1 MVFECVILAGGFGTR
16 LKSVSGDIPKPMVDV
31 GSEPFLYKLMKKLEA
46 DGCSKIILSLYYRS
60 EYIISKINMDRPVQC
75 KVQFCVENVPLGTG
89 GALKLATEYVS
100 QDKFIVLNGD
110 TYQDIDY
117 SEFFNKSVDSDLF
130 ISASRVSDCQR
141 YGVLNLD
148 NDLNVMSMSSSGFS
162 GSGYINSGTYVVSKK
177 DIASFAQET
186 FSFEADFIQHF
197 DGIFKAYVSNG
208 EFIDIGIPEDY
219 FRACARF
226 S

>member
-1 MVFECVILAGGFGTR
+1 MFECVILAGGFGTR
-16 LKSVSGDIPKPMVDV
+16 LKSVSGDIPKPMVAV
-31 GSEPFLYKLMKKLEA
+31 GDEPFLYKLMRKLEA

-60 EYIISKINMDRPVQC
+60 DYIISRINADRPVQC
-75 KVQFCVENVPLGTG
+75 KVQFCVENSPLGTG
-89 GALKLATEYVS
+89 GALKLAAEYVS
-100 QDKFIVLNGD
+100 QEKFIVLNGD

-117 SEFFNKSVDSDLF
+117 SDFFDKSVGSDLF

-148 NDLNVMSMSSSGFS
+148 NDLNVMSMSSGGFC
-162 GSGYINSGTYVVSKK
+162 GSGYINSGTYVVNTK
-177 DIASFAQET
+177 DVVSFTKEA

-197 DGIFKAYVSNG
+197 DGIFKAYVTNG
-208 EFIDIGIPEDY
+208 EFIDIGVPEDY
-219 FRACARF
+219 YRACARF